1 MDKSYEIIFRKV
13 KGNTFSECFTA
24 FYNGE
29 KYKFVFQKF
38 KREQVSRADKLKG
51 IKPRREKLSETECYF
66 TTLDNIE
73 FSLLP
78 CKELTK
84 LFCEEFKL
92 NWR

>member
-1 MDKSYEIIFRKV
+1 MDKSYEIVFRKV

-29 KYKFVFQKF
+29 KYKLVFQKF
-38 KREQVSRADKLKG
+38 KRDQVSKEDKLKG
-51 IKPRREKLSETECYF
+51 IKPRRVLLQETKHYF
-66 TTLDNIE
+66 TTLENVE

-92 NWR
+92 VWR

>member
-1 MDKSYEIIFRKV
+1 MNKPYKIVFRKV

-29 KYKFVFQKF
+29 KYKLVFQKF
-38 KREQVSRADKLKG
+38 KREQVSKADKLKG
-51 IKPRREKLSETECYF
+51 IKPKREKLLETEHYF
-66 TTLDNIE
+66 TTLENIE

-84 LFCEEFKL
+84 LFCEEFQL
-92 NWR
+92 TWR